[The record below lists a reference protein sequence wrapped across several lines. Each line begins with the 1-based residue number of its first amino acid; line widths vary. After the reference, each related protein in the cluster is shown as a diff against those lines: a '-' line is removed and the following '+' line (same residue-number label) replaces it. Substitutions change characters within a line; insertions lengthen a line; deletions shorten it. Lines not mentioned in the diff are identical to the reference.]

1 MTFTSGRGR
10 GTGRGRGRYSGRGGR
25 SGQGRSSQSKPNQ
38 KKNATDYKYVLGGG
52 NGANMSDFNEV
63 TKYLLNHI
71 QKTYVHGGDIQTALK
86 KRNEVNFATL
96 MPVRQIS
103 TNANPEDRKLE
114 DESHEAV
121 FKAEI
126 QQFVKRKDTYVSNKQ
141 KVYALLWQHCTRS
154 MQNKIQARADF
165 SNIIENNPIKL
176 LSAIEEHALSYEE
189 TKYDMSSISDSL
201 RQLLMIRQKDDEDI
215 ITYTERFKTVVNV
228 AKTQLGG
235 PFIFTKVIE
244 ERRTQAPTIATD
256 DARDEAWDR
265 FLAYNFIERA
275 DRDKYGAFVN
285 GLKTQHSLGN
295 SQYPKTLEEAQAIL
309 SVQQFDKAYKE
320 KMAKKKS
327 KSNDRKQTKD
337 EHDDVVAQ
345 DSPTVVSELTMA
357 QTEGV
362 CYCCGKKGHY
372 SSTCRHRNKPQ
383 NEWVMNRT
391 QEIQN
396 LMKKA
401 QENSDDNESVVL
413 PAVTASS
420 NAQNAR
426 PKEDYSNIYAWSN
439 TPKVQRTTQFVQFTH
454 IEVIKGTSASQCQQP
469 KPKADCRDWIL
480 LDNQST
486 CHFFCNPDLVKN
498 IRTGMATLILETNA
512 GSTVTNK
519 IADIPDFGTTW
530 FDDRGIT
537 NILSLAQVRK
547 KFKVTYDTDLN
558 IFLVHIKDKLLP
570 FRQSEEGLY
579 YFNPTEMTHKSMVQT
594 VDDNKAFYTDRQIER
609 AKRARELLHT
619 LGCPSVADLKKI
631 IKMNSINDCPVTV
644 DDVNLAEK
652 IYGPDVASLKGKTTK
667 SKPTPVVSDVVEI
680 PRELIAAQHEVDLCI
695 DTIFINEMPF
705 LTTISKNIK
714 YRTCDYVKSRKKMPD
729 YRSVLSRVIV
739 QYLNAGFVIHCIHA
753 DSEYESLLEQFKNSS
768 PSLHYNLAS
777 TDEHVPA
784 AERNNRVIKER
795 IRATFHS
802 LPFKALPILC
812 IRELASESANKLNF
826 FPPAQGIS
834 QYFSPREIMSHR
846 RLDYKK
852 HCSIPQFSYVQAHE
866 DTHPKNSQKAR
877 TLDCLYLKS
886 ADSMQGGHVL
896 YHLVTKSVIRRPKV
910 TVIPITT
917 SVIEAVERL
926 AKADGM
932 TGLVLHSKNG
942 TKFYDSSW
950 IAGVEYTQNENENE
964 EYDDIYEDSDYEQG
978 EDEADEDLEYDEDE
992 PEDDPQQMDPI
1003 QEEPEE
1009 QNEEEDDYDIDNFE
1023 TNIQEPDEDQ
1033 EPIEEEHET
1042 EENEEIETRRSAR
1055 APKISERLQE
1065 YRDQTGKN
1073 YSQVAWTRLEYDET
1087 EARVLAQIILYQQE
1101 CPYMTEQSHATTYS
1115 LKSAIRRFGE
1125 AAKDAARKEM
1135 GQLHA
1140 RDCWKPVDHKT
1151 LSLTERKRAMET
1163 IFFITQKPNKE
1174 LKGRTCADGST
1185 QRVWMPRDEVSSP
1198 TVSTEAT
1205 LLTGV
1210 IDAMER
1216 RDVATCDIPNAFVQT
1231 ELDERDKDGH
1241 RTIMKM
1247 RGPLVEILC
1256 EMEPQYSGYVV
1267 TEGKGPVLY
1276 VHLIKALYGMLV
1288 SAMLFYKKLKKDL
1301 IKYGFKINPYDP
1313 CVANKIIIGHPL
1325 TVSWHVDDLKIS
1337 HKSPI
1342 VVTEFIDWIKRMYGQ
1357 IGKVKVTRGKIHEY
1371 LGMKLDYSQDGK
1383 FIVDMVDYITKMV
1396 EEYYEDQKS
1405 PAKVTSPW
1413 TDQLFQVTDKP
1424 KLERGKAEK
1433 FHTTVAQGLF
1443 ACKRARPDISPAIA
1457 FLTTRVKESTEED
1470 AKKLDR
1476 MMAFLALTKKDKLT
1490 LEAGKELIAKWYP
1503 DAAFAVHPDMK
1514 SHTGYILTLGKGA
1527 IISASRKQSLNT
1539 RSSTEAELVGADDA
1553 AGPMLW
1559 TLRFL
1564 TSQGL
1569 QVKNVMYQDNK
1580 STILLQTNGRS
1591 SAGKRSRHL
1600 DIRYYF
1606 LHDLKEKGLVTIE
1619 YCPTDDMWGDY
1630 MSKPLHGAKFSKFRK
1645 LIMNM

>member
-1 MTFTSGRGR
+1 MRFQSGRGR
-10 GTGRGRGRYSGRGGR
+10 GTGRGRGRSSGRGGR
-25 SGQGRSSQSKPNQ
+25 SSQGRSSQSKPNQ
-38 KKNATDYKYVLGGG
+38 KKTLADYKYVLGGG
-52 NGANMSDFNEV
+52 NGSNVSDYNEV

-71 QKTYVHGGDIQTALK
+71 QKTYLHGGDIIAAMKERKEFDFTK
-86 KRNEVNFATL
+86 K
-96 MPVRQIS
+96 MPVKQIS
-103 TNANPEDRKLE
+103 TNADKDAKKQE
-114 DESHEAV
+114 DEAHEAV

-126 QQFVKRKDTYVSNKQ
+126 QTFVKRKDSYDSNKQ
-141 KVYALLWQHCTRS
+141 KAYGMFWQQCTKT

-165 SNIIENNPIKL
+165 SSSIENNPIKL
-176 LSAIEEHALSYEE
+176 LAAIEEHALSYEE
-189 TKYDMSSISDSL
+189 TKYDMSSVSDAL
-201 RQLLMIRQKDDEDI
+201 RKLLTIRQKDDEDI
-215 ITYTERFKTVVNV
+215 VTYMERFKTVVNV
-228 AKTQLGG
+228 AKAQLGG
-235 PFIFTKVIE
+235 PVILTKIIEARRKQTPVIS
-244 ERRTQAPTIATD
+244 RD
-256 DARDEAWDR
+256 DAKEEAWER
-265 FLAYNFIERA
+265 YLAFHFIDRA
-275 DRDKYGAFVN
+275 DHDKYGTLID
-285 GLKTQHSLGN
+285 GLKRQQSLGN
-295 SQYPKTLEEAQAIL
+295 SQYPKTLDEAYEIMSMQ
-309 SVQQFDKAYKE
+309 SYDKAYKE

-327 KSNDRKQTKD
+327 QSNDRKQTK
-337 EHDDVVAQ
+337 EEKEDVVTE
-345 DSPTVVSELTMA
+345 DSPTVVSEITMA

-362 CYCCGKKGHY
+362 CFCCGKKGHY
-372 SSTCRHRNKPQ
+372 SSTCRHRNKPKQ
-383 NEWVMNRT
+383 EWVMNHT

-401 QENSDDNESVVL
+401 QENSEDSESVIQ

-420 NAQNAR
+420 NAQNAGSR
-426 PKEDYSNIYAWSN
+426 EDYSNIYAWSN
-439 TPKVQRTTQFVQFTH
+439 KVVKATQLVQFTH
-454 IEVIKGTSASQCQQP
+454 IEAVKGMSASQRQKP

-486 CHFFCNPDLVKN
+486 CHFFCNPDLVMN
-498 IRTGMATLILETNA
+498 IRTGMATLFLETNA
-512 GSTVTNK
+512 GTSMTNK

-530 FDDRGIT
+530 FDERGIT

-547 KFKVTYDTDLN
+547 KFKVTYDSDLN
-558 IFLVHIKDKLLP
+558 IFLVHIKDKLIP
-570 FRQSEEGLY
+570 FRESEEGLY
-579 YFNPTEMTHKSMVQT
+579 YFNPTAVKHKSMVQT
-594 VDDNKAFYTDRQIER
+594 VDDNKAFYTDRQQER

-619 LGCPSVADLKKI
+619 LGCPSVADLKRI

-652 IYGPDVASLKGKTTK
+652 IYGPDVPSLKGKTTK
-667 SKPTPVVSDVVEI
+667 SKPTPVVSDVIEI
-680 PRELIAAQHEVDLCI
+680 PRELVAAQHEVDLCI

-705 LTTISKNIK
+705 LATVSKNIK
-714 YRTCDYVKSRKKMPD
+714 YRTCDYVKSRKMPD
-729 YRSVLSRVIV
+729 YRSVLSRVILT
-739 QYLNAGFVIHCIHA
+739 YLNAGFVIHCIHA
-753 DSEYESLLEQFKNSS
+753 DSEYETLLEQFKNSS
-768 PSLHYNLAS
+768 PSIDYNLAS

-826 FPPAQGIS
+826 FPPADGIS
-834 QYFSPREIMSHR
+834 KYFSPREIMSHQ

-866 DTHPKNSQKAR
+866 DTYPKNSQKAR
-877 TLDCLYLKS
+877 TLDCIYLRP

-896 YHLVTKSVIRRPKV
+896 YHMVTKSVIRRPKV

-932 TGLVLHSKNG
+932 TGLVLNSKDG

-950 IAGVEYTQNENENE
+950 IAGVEYTQNENEQ
-964 EYDDIYEDSDYEQG
+964 YDDVFEDSDYEQG
-978 EDEADEDLEYDEDE
+978 DEEEDEDLVYDEEE
-992 PEDDPQQMDPI
+992 PEAEEQTIDPI

-1009 QNEEEDDYDIDNFE
+1009 QEDDDDYDINDLDPD
-1023 TNIQEPDEDQ
+1023 IQQLDEPPEDEQ
-1033 EPIEEEHET
+1033 ET
-1042 EENEEIETRRSAR
+1042 EENEETETRRSAR

-1065 YRDQTGKN
+1065 YREQTGKN
-1073 YSQVAWTRLEYDET
+1073 YSQIAWTRLEYDES
-1087 EARVLAQIILYQQE
+1087 EARVLAQIILYQRE
-1101 CPYMTEQSHATTYS
+1101 CPYMTEQTHATTYS
-1115 LKSAIRRFGE
+1115 LKSAIRKFGE
-1125 AAKDAARKEM
+1125 TAKDAARKEM

-1151 LSLTERKRAMET
+1151 LSVTERKRAMET
-1163 IFFITQKPNKE
+1163 IFFITQKSNKE

-1185 QRVWMPRDEVSSP
+1185 QRVWMQRDEVSSP

-1210 IDAMER
+1210 IDAMEK

-1231 ELDERDKDGH
+1231 DLDERDKDGH

-1301 IKYGFKINPYDP
+1301 INYGFKINPYDP
-1313 CVANKIIIGHPL
+1313 CVANKIITGRPL

-1342 VVTEFIDWIKRMYGQ
+1342 VVTEFIDWIKRMYGK

-1405 PAKVTSPW
+1405 PTKVTSPW

-1424 KLERGKAEK
+1424 KLERSKAEK

-1457 FLTTRVKESTEED
+1457 FLTTRVREPTDED
-1470 AKKLDR
+1470 AKKLER
-1476 MMAFLALTKKDKLT
+1476 MMAFLDLTKQDKLT
-1490 LEAGKELIAKWYP
+1490 LEANKELTAKWYP

-1514 SHTGYILTLGKGA
+1514 SHTGYVLTLGKGA

-1539 RSSTEAELVGADDA
+1539 RSSTEAELVSADDA

-1606 LHDLKEKGLVTIE
+1606 LHDLKDKGLVNIE

-1645 LIMNM
+1645 LIMNL